1 LLTGRVLTLEAKGHC
16 HQARGRK
23 SYAATPFHDVAC
35 AYATLFQEL
44 SPCMAHWRDRGIPAT
59 RFKLS
64 SPTVFAE
71 HNSTFAISAVNENLQ
86 DKPPFFWASVL
97 ATYATRPLPCLSKRV
112 DFLESALFGDVP
124 PDQVVAVHARVD
136 RAKAKEARTHATRG
150 YVSRAIAVIN
160 AYGYDGLL
168 VCGDRADAAAEI
180 VKDVQRWR
188 PSLKVEVAFTPQGHY
203 QRGVAGSCSKSHA
216 LDVAAEILLMA
227 RCGYVIG
234 TLSSNIGRLVHEL
247 QGNRHR
253 FHDLDGLPAWFLA
266 GDGVVENNV
275 RGFWQHFSNHQN
287 AHCVLKNER
296 HHRPHCIAASDEKP
310 AGLFVAGTC
319 IAGCGRLDRIEKA
332 TTTTRSRD
340 KKAPTA
346 WRSSVPRLGGEKTT
360 KV

>member
-1 LLTGRVLTLEAKGHC
+1 MRFVLLIALAAALSDFDRAIELVTEAQNDCHKPVDLLRTSPRDGGFASGIHSVVAALSRSRLAGRVLTLEAKGHC

-71 HNSTFAISAVNENLQ
+71 HNSTFSMAVQNENLQ

-112 DFLESALFGDVP
+112 DFLERALFGDVP
-124 PDQVVAVHARVD
+124 ASSVVAIHARVD

-168 VCGDRADAAAEI
+168 VCSDRQDVSEMI

-188 PSLKVEVAFTPQGHY
+188 PSLKVEVAFTPHGHY
-203 QRGVAGSCSKSHA
+203 QRGVSGTCSKSHA
-216 LDVAAEILLMA
+216 LDVAAGVEI
-227 RCGYVIG
+227 
-234 TLSSNIGRLVHEL
+234 N
-247 QGNRHR
+247 Q
-253 FHDLDGLPAWFLA
+253 
-266 GDGVVENNV
+266 
-275 RGFWQHFSNHQN
+275 
-287 AHCVLKNER
+287 
-296 HHRPHCIAASDEKP
+296 
-310 AGLFVAGTC
+310 
-319 IAGCGRLDRIEKA
+319 
-332 TTTTRSRD
+332 
-340 KKAPTA
+340 
-346 WRSSVPRLGGEKTT
+346 
-360 KV
+360 